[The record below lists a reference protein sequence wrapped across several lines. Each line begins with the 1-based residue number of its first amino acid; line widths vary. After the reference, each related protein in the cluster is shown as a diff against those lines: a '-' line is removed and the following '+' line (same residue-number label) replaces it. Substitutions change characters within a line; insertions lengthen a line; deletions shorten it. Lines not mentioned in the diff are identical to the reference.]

1 MAQATDGSPLIVAAN
16 NTATGQT
23 VLNRSNST
31 AGTALEVDNNNGDAI
46 YATALNG
53 RGVYANTVNGTSAAM
68 EANSSTVGIT
78 VIAGGHG
85 VSSQT
90 TATTASGAA
99 SLFGYSWGS
108 VTPPNSTY
116 AVRGDSM
123 GYVGVRGNSGFSLG
137 AMYPGAASIGV
148 LGVSDPN
155 DSRALATPAQPAG
168 VYGLSNSSVAGVVG
182 QSNGGNGV
190 YGASTSN
197 VGVLG
202 TSTSS
207 HGLYGASTNGYGVYA
222 TSTNSAGV
230 VASANS
236 GVGVQGTSNGN
247 VGVLGTSSSSIG
259 GYFSST
265 SATGLYASGP
275 AAGYAARFDGPVL
288 VNGNFTAMGG
298 SKSAA
303 VPHPDGSHRR
313 LYCVES
319 PESWFE
325 DFGQDQLV
333 NGRARVSLDRDFAAL
348 VQGDHYQ
355 VFLTLKGD
363 CNGLYV
369 SDQSPAGFE
378 VRELKGGTSNAPF
391 NYRVVAKRK
400 DIPGVRLEKVDV
412 PAVPQRPAAPLP
424 PPTITPLPA
433 PAIHPEDTPQPPG
446 HHGR

>member
-1 MAQATDGSPLIVAAN
+1 MDEQEQARATGAGAGLRWRRRGLVAGAATILAAVLARASERVAQATDGSPLIVAAN

-168 VYGLSNSSVAGVVG
+168 VYGLSNSSVAGV
-182 QSNGGNGV
+182 SASRTAAT
-190 YGASTSN
+190 ASTARPPATWACSAPPRRA
-197 VGVLG
+197 
-202 TSTSS
+202 T
-207 HGLYGASTNGYGVYA
+207 ASTARPPTA
-222 TSTNSAGV
+222 TAST
-230 VASANS
+230 
-236 GVGVQGTSNGN
+236 
-247 VGVLGTSSSSIG
+247 
-259 GYFSST
+259 
-265 SATGLYASGP
+265 P
-275 AAGYAARFDGPVL
+275 
-288 VNGNFTAMGG
+288 
-298 SKSAA
+298 
-303 VPHPDGSHRR
+303 
-313 LYCVES
+313 
-319 PESWFE
+319 
-325 DFGQDQLV
+325 
-333 NGRARVSLDRDFAAL
+333 
-348 VQGDHYQ
+348 
-355 VFLTLKGD
+355 
-363 CNGLYV
+363 
-369 SDQSPAGFE
+369 
-378 VRELKGGTSNAPF
+378 
-391 NYRVVAKRK
+391 
-400 DIPGVRLEKVDV
+400 
-412 PAVPQRPAAPLP
+412 P
-424 PPTITPLPA
+424 PPTAPASWRARTAASACRAPRTATWACWARPA
-433 PAIHPEDTPQPPG
+433 PASAATSPPLRPRDSMPAGRPPATP
-446 HHGR
+446 HGSTGRCW